1 MQQTGN
7 LSPQGGKEEKFKDAS
22 HIPGQGRHPIQIG
35 PGQKALK
42 KTSPNR

>member
-1 MQQTGN
+1 MQQKGN
-7 LSPQGGKEEKFKDAS
+7 LSPQGGKKEKFKDAG
-22 HIPGQGRHPIQIG
+22 HIPGQGRHPIQTG